1 MRDFANLSSSKKNKR
16 KKYKTKYSQAASIG
30 FNNVIFLVSIS
41 VVFIFGSF
49 LYFDTNVEEIRPR
62 PITNQVVIDFPER
75 LQNDLVLIESDFK
88 NFDSGQCIFFLQVET
103 YGVKKYANE
112 ALNIILN
119 GSNLN
124 NVYIEE
130 VLLKK
135 YQNKIFY
142 RVLLG
147 PFDNKSLVNNARED
161 IIGLGFSPMVK
172 QRCKDKQ

>member
-1 MRDFANLSSSKKNKR
+1 MRDFANLSSSKNNKR
-16 KKYKTKYSQAASIG
+16 KKFKSKHSKAASVG
-30 FNNVIFLVSIS
+30 FDNAVFLISLS
-41 VVFIFGSF
+41 VVCVFSSF
-49 LYFDTNVEEIRPR
+49 FYFDTSVEEVRPR
-62 PITNQVVIDFPER
+62 PINNKVVIDFPER

-88 NFDSGQCIFFLQVET
+88 NFESNPCIFLLQVET

-112 ALNIILN
+112 ALDIILN
-119 GSNLN
+119 ESILT

-130 VLLKK
+130 IVLKK

-147 PFDNKSLVNNARED
+147 PFDNKSSVNNARED

>member
-41 VVFIFGSF
+41 VVCIFGSF

-62 PITNQVVIDFPER
+62 PITNQVIIDFPER
-75 LQNDLVLIESDFK
+75 LQNDLILIESDFK
-88 NFDSGQCIFFLQVET
+88 NSDSGQCIFFLQVET

-147 PFDNKSLVNNARED
+147 PFDNKSSVNNARED

-172 QRCKDKQ
+172 QRCKDKL

>member
-1 MRDFANLSSSKKNKR
+1 MKDFANLSSSKENKR
-16 KKYKTKYSQAASIG
+16 KKYKTKYTQTASIG
-30 FNNVIFLVSIS
+30 FPNLIFLISIS
-41 VVFIFGSF
+41 IVCVFGSF
-49 LYFDTNVEEIRPR
+49 LYFDTNIEEVRPR

-112 ALNIILN
+112 ALDIILN

-124 NVYIEE
+124 NAYIEE

-147 PFDNKSLVNNARED
+147 PFENKSSVNNARED

-172 QRCKDKQ
+172 QRCKDK

>member
-41 VVFIFGSF
+41 VVCIFGSF

-88 NFDSGQCIFFLQVET
+88 NFNSGQCIFFLQVET

-112 ALNIILN
+112 ALDIILD

-124 NVYIEE
+124 NVYIDE

-147 PFDNKSLVNNARED
+147 PFENKSSVNNARED
-161 IIGLGFSPMVK
+161 IIGLGFSPIVK

>member
-1 MRDFANLSSSKKNKR
+1 MKDFASLSSSKKNKR
-16 KKYKTKYSQAASIG
+16 KKYKTKYTQTASIG

-41 VVFIFGSF
+41 VVCIFGSF

-62 PITNQVVIDFPER
+62 PISNQVVIDFPER

-147 PFDNKSLVNNARED
+147 PFDNKSSVNNARED

>member
-16 KKYKTKYSQAASIG
+16 KKYKTKHTQTVSIG
-30 FNNVIFLVSIS
+30 FPNLIFLISIS
-41 VVFIFGSF
+41 IVCVFGSF
-49 LYFDTNVEEIRPR
+49 LYFDTNIEEVRPR

-88 NFDSGQCIFFLQVET
+88 SFNSGQCIFFLQVET

-112 ALNIILN
+112 ALDIIQS

-124 NVYIEE
+124 NFYIEE

-135 YQNKIFY
+135 YENKIFY

-147 PFDNKSLVNNARED
+147 PFDNKSSVNNARED

>member
-1 MRDFANLSSSKKNKR
+1 M
-16 KKYKTKYSQAASIG
+16 
-30 FNNVIFLVSIS
+30 
-41 VVFIFGSF
+41 
-49 LYFDTNVEEIRPR
+49 
-62 PITNQVVIDFPER
+62 

-88 NFDSGQCIFFLQVET
+88 NFGSGQCIFFLQVET

-147 PFDNKSLVNNARED
+147 PFDNKSSVNNARED

-172 QRCKDKQ
+172 QRCKDKE

>member
-16 KKYKTKYSQAASIG
+16 KKYKTKHTQTASIG
-30 FNNVIFLVSIS
+30 FTNLIFLISIS
-41 VVFIFGSF
+41 IVCVLGSF
-49 LYFDTNVEEIRPR
+49 LYFDTNIEEVRPR

-124 NVYIEE
+124 NAYIEE

-147 PFDNKSLVNNARED
+147 PFKNKSSVNNARED

>member
-16 KKYKTKYSQAASIG
+16 KKYKAKHYQAASIG
-30 FNNVIFLVSIS
+30 LPNVIFLISIS
-41 VVFIFGSF
+41 IICIFGSF
-49 LYFDTNVEEIRPR
+49 FYFDTNVEEVRPR
-62 PITNQVVIDFPER
+62 PITNQVIIDFPER

-88 NFDSGQCIFFLQVET
+88 SFNSGQCIFFLQVET
-103 YGVKKYANE
+103 YGIKKYANE
-112 ALNIILN
+112 ALDIIQN

-124 NVYIEE
+124 NIYIEE

-147 PFDNKSLVNNARED
+147 PFDNKSSVNNARED